1 MSEKTDY
8 KLTPEQISAIESVVN
23 RGDRVEIVPVKEG
36 FKILKVQRGEV
47 KPK

>member
-8 KLTPEQISAIESVVN
+8 KLTPAQISAIEAVIN
-23 RGDRVEIVPVKEG
+23 RGDRVEIVQVKDG
-36 FKILKVQRGEV
+36 LKILKVQRGEV